1 MIYNKI
7 EDLIGNTPLLKI
19 PEDVHG
25 IPNLVLYAKLEMMNA
40 FGSIKDRV
48 AKNMLS
54 KDLNEIRKN
63 KKTVIESSSG
73 NTSKALSVLCAIH
86 SVPFKTVSNRIKVDE
101 VRTTLNLLDADVVEL
116 PGHSECPDP
125 TSVDSPQMLIENLIS
140 KNPKKYYYTNQYLN
154 DLNIQA
160 HIETGK
166 EIHNDLG
173 DVDFVFSN
181 LGTSGSSR
189 GIGEYLRSIQKKP
202 LKLVGVM
209 TSGSD
214 FVPGGRNESELFE
227 TGFFKRDFYDLLL
240 KDSLSNALIGMRE
253 LNLKAGIL
261 CGPTS
266 GLVYFALKK
275 FFEKNPLKTKTTAV
289 FVVCDRLEPY
299 VNFVKKQLNTSQT
312 ISNKEEVDFD
322 VKSITYKDIN
332 FNEDLLID
340 IRSSFSFSIKH
351 ILNSINIP
359 EPLLVDLLREGNPF
373 PKKRIVVIC
382 ARGVKSKRLVHLLN
396 QKDYDA
402 YNLEDGL
409 SNIDENFFEK
419 DILEK

>member
-1 MIYNKI
+1 MIYEKI
-7 EDLIGNTPLLKI
+7 DDLIGNTPLLKI
-19 PEDVHG
+19 SEDIHG

-48 AKNMLS
+48 AKNML
-54 KDLNEIRKN
+54 KDDLQDIIKN

-73 NTSKALSVLCAIH
+73 NTSKALSVLCAMH

-101 VRTTLNLLDADVVEL
+101 VRDVLKSLGADLIEL

-125 TSVDSPQMLIENLIS
+125 TSLDSPQMFIDKLIS
-140 KNPKKYYYTNQYLN
+140 KSPEKYYYTNQYLN
-154 DLNIQA
+154 ELNISA
-160 HIETGK
+160 HTQTGK
-166 EIHNDLG
+166 EIHQDLG

-189 GIGEYLRSIQKKP
+189 GIGEYLRGAQKKP
-202 LKLVGVM
+202 VKLIGVM

-240 KDSLSNALIGMRE
+240 KDSSNNALRGMRE

-275 FFEKNPLKTKTTAV
+275 FFEKNPLSSKAVAV

-299 VNFVKKQLNTSQT
+299 VNFVKKQLNNQGSSVN
-312 ISNKEEVDFD
+312 IGDAVEFD
-322 VKSITYKDIN
+322 VKSINFKDIN
-332 FNEDLLID
+332 FESDLLID
-340 IRSSFSFSIKH
+340 IRSSFSFSLKH
-351 ILNSINIP
+351 ISGSINIP
-359 EPLLVDLLREGNPF
+359 ESFLIDLLKEGNPF

-382 ARGVKSKRLVHLLN
+382 ARGVKSKKIVHLLN
-396 QKDYDA
+396 EKNYVA
-402 YNLEDGL
+402 VNLKDGL
-409 SNIDENFFEK
+409 LNIGDDKLN
-419 DILEK
+419 INS

>member
-1 MIYNKI
+1 MIYEKI
-7 EDLIGNTPLLKI
+7 DDLIGNTPLLKI
-19 PEDVHG
+19 SEEVHG

-48 AKNMLS
+48 AKNMIRG
-54 KDLNEIRKN
+54 DLKSIIKHR
-63 KKTVIESSSG
+63 KTVIESSSG
-73 NTSKALSVLCAIH
+73 NTSKALSVLCSMH
-86 SVPFKTVSNRIKVDE
+86 SVPFKTISNRIKVDE
-101 VRTTLNLLDADVVEL
+101 VRTMLGLLDAEVVEL

-125 TSVDSPQMLIENLIS
+125 TSVDSPQMLIEKLIL
-140 KNPKKYYYTNQYLN
+140 NEPEKYYYTNQYLN

-160 HIETGK
+160 HIETGR

-189 GIGEYLRSIQKKP
+189 GIGEYLRSVQKKP
-202 LKLVGVM
+202 VTIVGVM

-227 TGFFKRDFYDLLL
+227 TGFFKREFYDLLL
-240 KDSLSNALIGMRE
+240 KDSSNNAIKGMRE
-253 LNLKAGIL
+253 LNLKTGIL

-275 FFEKNPLKTKTTAV
+275 FFENNPLKTKTTAV

-299 VNFVKKQLNTSQT
+299 VNFIKKQLNVTQT
-312 ISNKEEVDFD
+312 NSNKEEVDLEVKNINYEDIKFD
-322 VKSITYKDIN
+322 
-332 FNEDLLID
+332 EDLLID
-340 IRSSFSFSIKH
+340 IRSSFSFSLKNIPG
-351 ILNSINIP
+351 SINIP
-359 EPLLVDLLREGNPF
+359 EPIMIDLLNEGNPF

-382 ARGVKSKRLVHLLN
+382 ARGAKSKKIVHLLN
-396 QKDYDA
+396 QKEYDA
-402 YNLEDGL
+402 VNLKNGVVD
-409 SNIDENFFEK
+409 FHK
-419 DILEK
+419 KV